1 MGISVY
7 VDGSGG
13 PNGRFGYFVKETGE
27 SFYEKQPEITNNQAE
42 YMAIITALKNF
53 ANYTEE
59 ITIFSDSKN
68 TISQLNH
75 EFAINNENLRE
86 LARQAWILMGKFS
99 KLTLLWIPRTENLA
113 GKMLGS

>member
-13 PNGRFGYFVKETGE
+13 PNGGFGYFVKETGE
-27 SFYEKQPEITNNQAE
+27 SFYEKKPEITNNQAE
-42 YMAIITALKNF
+42 YMAIIAALKKF
-53 ANYTEE
+53 ADTDEE
-59 ITIFSDSKN
+59 IIIFSDSKN

-75 EFAINNENLRE
+75 EFAINNEKLRE
-86 LARQAWILMGKFS
+86 LAREAWAIVGKFS
-99 KLTLLWIPRTENLA
+99 KLTLLWVPRKENLA